1 MADCKWNP
9 ARHTI
14 GPCASFVHAP
24 MWGIGPEVSARSRPW
39 MLDSLAPLR
48 SACSLVRSLF
58 HAGEEE
64 FEPNFPI
71 ALNADAI

>member
-1 MADCKWNP
+1 MLEYAQ
-9 ARHTI
+9 H
-14 GPCASFVHAP
+14 
-24 MWGIGPEVSARSRPW
+24 RSRRAAKR
-39 MLDSLAPLR
+39 LDPPLVLFEQRNDTTR
-48 SACSLVRSLF
+48 SACGLVRSLF